1 MVGRQLEWR
10 LERSRGEL
18 AGQITTRRDVED
30 FNEYHTRELYFV
42 QSLINKVYLPV
53 IHIPALSLL
62 SHSRTV
68 VQ

>member
-1 MVGRQLEWR
+1 METGKESVRTGGT
-10 LERSRGEL
+10 S
-18 AGQITTRRDVED
+18 TRRDVED

-42 QSLINKVYLPV
+42 QSLFNRVYLPV

-68 VQ
+68 VHEQKINK